1 MTAEP
6 SLPASVTA
14 DHTAGPTYRVLVV
27 EDEEPVR
34 RLLERQ
40 LKRWGHTV
48 QLAVDGREALAR
60 ITAAEAAGE
69 PCQIVLSDLR
79 MPGMS
84 GEIFL
89 ENLRE
94 RGGGYENRIAF
105 LTGDVSSRELER
117 VVADGEI
124 PILQK
129 PYEPEKLRA
138 IIELLGQAGNFS
150 L

>member
-1 MTAEP
+1 
-6 SLPASVTA
+6 
-14 DHTAGPTYRVLVV
+14 
-27 EDEEPVR
+27 
-34 RLLERQ
+34 
-40 LKRWGHTV
+40 
-48 QLAVDGREALAR
+48 
-60 ITAAEAAGE
+60 
-69 PCQIVLSDLR
+69 
-79 MPGMS
+79 MS